1 MNTPGTGHHSSA
13 EERRVQN
20 SHREWRLWGAVS
32 DTCLGRSDVPHC
44 SFRSKCQVKAL
55 LHDVI
60 DEETIADNC
69 DKNIVEREIA
79 FGNAVAQI
87 ALGAIKS
94 DACLRSPQ
102 NKHCV
107 SLCWGPHKMKN
118 VHWWWTLSGNSQMSL
133 REGDEEEGKS
143 RLSKYNLDGRDGG

>member
-1 MNTPGTGHHSSA
+1 M
-13 EERRVQN
+13 R
-20 SHREWRLWGAVS
+20 AVS

-69 DKNIVEREIA
+69 DKYIAEREIA

-107 SLCWGPHKMKN
+107 SLCWGPHHGK
-118 VHWWWTLSGNSQMSL
+118 TGNHRKGRQA
-133 REGDEEEGKS
+133 
-143 RLSKYNLDGRDGG
+143 DGMPRQG